1 MMQSQLSNEDNLR
14 LNVLLNQEVHSIRID
29 EGKMLLHGLTDKGE
43 AKIKLSPNC
52 RNDAYIRRVKEM
64 ISSHVLGSP
73 GGYPVYIKRWTRMG
87 HARDNSLENLL
98 KLGEPEAVV
107 AVVHSKGLTDELA
120 RRAWWAMASA
130 ENARRMLEK
139 QAVAEGA
146 MGRTLAEFLLEF
158 LPFEEQAR
166 DIIDSVRLVLQ
177 PELINEQERESLWSK
192 GQRKSVYK
200 VGFMLA
206 IPDEL
211 PEPVAAHPDWEQTKT
226 ELAGLIEQNNQHATQ
241 LERVLSSAGQTF
253 INTVETVLKKP
264 SNQDAVVMSLEAIR
278 QYFSDLR
285 LPGEACRDM
294 ASIEQQIEQTCQP
307 DQTNAPET
315 LSALLTSNPEQAD
328 YIKAMM
334 KLASVGV
341 DVVNPIFAQTDAIG
355 NVMRRKLEPVIAPI
369 LEQCKILKAGR

>member
-146 MGRTLAEFLLEF
+146 MGRT
-158 LPFEEQAR
+158 
-166 DIIDSVRLVLQ
+166 
-177 PELINEQERESLWSK
+177 
-192 GQRKSVYK
+192 
-200 VGFMLA
+200 
-206 IPDEL
+206 
-211 PEPVAAHPDWEQTKT
+211 
-226 ELAGLIEQNNQHATQ
+226 
-241 LERVLSSAGQTF
+241 
-253 INTVETVLKKP
+253 
-264 SNQDAVVMSLEAIR
+264 
-278 QYFSDLR
+278 
-285 LPGEACRDM
+285 
-294 ASIEQQIEQTCQP
+294 
-307 DQTNAPET
+307 
-315 LSALLTSNPEQAD
+315 
-328 YIKAMM
+328 
-334 KLASVGV
+334 
-341 DVVNPIFAQTDAIG
+341 
-355 NVMRRKLEPVIAPI
+355 
-369 LEQCKILKAGR
+369 